1 MNRPQYPVYI
11 ISKGRYENPITA
23 KYFIKNKLSFK
34 IAVEP
39 QEYDNY
45 VKSLS
50 KKYVVSLPFSNLG
63 VGSFPARNWCWED
76 SIKKGYDRHWLF
88 DDNIR
93 GILRFNKGNRF
104 LINPNIALKIVEDFT
119 DRYENIGISG
129 FNYHT
134 FTHGANTRKPFRL
147 NHHIYSGM
155 LIYNKVNYRWRL
167 KYNEDVDLNLQ
178 YLVNRWCLV
187 QFLALS
193 IMKQAT
199 MTMKGGNTDILYK
212 DDGRLK
218 MARSLESLWPEYVQ
232 VKWRYGRPQHVVNW
246 KKYFQHP
253 LIRKKDIDWEKIK
266 SQRYDM
272 RLTAIKNIKSDV
284 VKRYLNAEN

>member
-1 MNRPQYPVYI
+1 MNRPKYPVYI

-50 KKYVVSLPFSNLG
+50 KKCVVSLPFSNLG
-63 VGSFPARNWCWED
+63 LGSYPARNWCWED

-93 GILRFNKGNRF
+93 GIIRFNKGNRF
-104 LINPNIALKIVEDFT
+104 LINPNIALKIIEDFT

-129 FNYHT
+129 FNYYT
-134 FTHGANTRKPFRL
+134 FTHGASIRKPFRL

-178 YLVNRWCLV
+178 YLVNYR
-187 QFLALS
+187 
-193 IMKQAT
+193 
-199 MTMKGGNTDILYK
+199 
-212 DDGRLK
+212 
-218 MARSLESLWPEYVQ
+218 
-232 VKWRYGRPQHVVNW
+232 
-246 KKYFQHP
+246 
-253 LIRKKDIDWEKIK
+253 
-266 SQRYDM
+266 
-272 RLTAIKNIKSDV
+272 
-284 VKRYLNAEN
+284 